1 MGVNMVA
8 INRVGGGN
16 SLAEIFYNQ
25 MMYYIL
31 DSKEY
36 MAVLRSAGKLNPTSA
51 GSFLKAILGGV
62 SVKVTDAN
70 DSGLSQLFVDIKH
83 RKIIEGIIE
92 GVDNLTISRSRKRLF
107 TSDLDLEF
115 LNEILEMKTNVRASF
130 LVDLKTGKIH
140 RENWDGGGWKQDKM
154 GFIKGIVQMVINS
167 ILTGM
172 KVKYGKEQTD

>member
-1 MGVNMVA
+1 MVA
-8 INRVGGGN
+8 TNSGAGGKTI
-16 SLAEIFYNQ
+16 AETFYNQ

-36 MAVLRSAGKLNPTSA
+36 TAVIRSAGKLNPTSA

-62 SVKVTDAN
+62 AVKVTDAN
-70 DSGLSQLFVDIKH
+70 DSGLSQMFVDIKH

-107 TSDLDLEF
+107 TNDLDLEF
-115 LNEILEMKTNVRASF
+115 LNEILEMKTNVRASY
-130 LVDLKTGKIH
+130 LVDFKTGKIH
-140 RENWDGGGWKQDKM
+140 RENWDSGGWKQDKM
-154 GFIKGIVQMVINS
+154 GFMKGIVQMVINS

-172 KVKYGKEQTD
+172 RVKYEKEQKD